1 MGGVMMYWYRKEGSC
16 PNLSKYGSD
25 YCSAPSQSATQYAN
39 RILVKQLATASS
51 TDAERAFSE
60 GHREVNFMQ
69 HNTTS
74 QTFKAEMAV
83 GSWDGTPLF
92 PEVDA
97 AIRIMEKKLDRR
109 AT

>member
-1 MGGVMMYWYRKEGSC
+1 M
-16 PNLSKYGSD
+16 L
-25 YCSAPSQSATQYAN
+25 
-39 RILVKQLATASS
+39 IKQLAAASS

-60 GHREVNFMQ
+60 GWHEISFMQ
-69 HNTTS
+69 RNTTS

-97 AIRIMEKKLDRR
+97 AIQPQSMCNIILH
-109 AT
+109 